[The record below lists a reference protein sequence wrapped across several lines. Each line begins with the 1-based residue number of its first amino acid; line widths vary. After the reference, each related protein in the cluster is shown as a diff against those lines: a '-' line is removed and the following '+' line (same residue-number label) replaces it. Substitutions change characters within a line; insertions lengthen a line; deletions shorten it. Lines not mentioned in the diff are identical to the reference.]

1 MRSSFTRCLARLLAV
16 AVLGFASADMGRAA
30 AATADEPSYSDW
42 FKVTPETTQMWSV
55 SGVGD
60 DPYQV
65 RVVRNDISATAGPVR
80 KVAVFY
86 PRPSSAYDTAI
97 SKILGVFAEK
107 GINAEFTVYNFRT
120 DDAEGMKAL
129 KVAQKN
135 GAELIF
141 AMGSESTAWLYA
153 NFLDGKIPVISVCS
167 KDPVLLG
174 QTKDY
179 DVGSGTN
186 FAFTSLNMPVEVQMA
201 YVLDFKPN
209 LKNFAILVD
218 SQNVSAVETQA
229 KPIAAVAKQRGIQV
243 LYLDVKNPENAK
255 TELAELVSSAVTTMR
270 KSDPSL
276 DDSLFWITGS
286 TSVFKEIATINSS
299 SDRVPVL
306 SVVPENVKAGNDSA
320 VMSIGISFESNA
332 HLAAIYGADVLAG
345 TRKAGEL
352 PVGIVSPP
360 DIAINFRKVR
370 EIGLNIPFNFVES
383 ASKLY
388 DYDGNEVGTA
398 KGTGSGS

>member
-1 MRSSFTRCLARLLAV
+1 MISTLVRGLARL
-16 AVLGFASADMGRAA
+16 AVLSLLLVGPAFAGPAT

-42 FKVTPETTQMWSV
+42 FKVTPETASAWSV
-55 SGVGD
+55 SGIGD

-65 RVVRNDISATAGPVR
+65 KIAYKGPVSGPVR
-80 KVAVFY
+80 KVVVFY

-97 SKILGVFAEK
+97 SKMLTVFAEK

-129 KVAQKN
+129 KKAEKQ

-141 AMGSESTAWLYA
+141 AMGSESTAWLYGHYKGGA
-153 NFLDGKIPVISVCS
+153 IPVVSVCS

-174 QTKDY
+174 QAKGY

-229 KPIAAVAKQRGIQV
+229 KPMERVAKQRGIQV
-243 LYLDVKNPENAK
+243 LYLDVKNPENAQ
-255 TELAELVSSAVTTMR
+255 TELAQLVGSSVATMR

-286 TSVFKEIATINSS
+286 TSVFKEIATINAN

-306 SVVPENVKAGNDSA
+306 SVVPENVKPGGDSA

-332 HLAAIYGADVLAG
+332 HLAAIYGADVLMG
-345 TRKAGEL
+345 TRMVGEL

-388 DYDGNEVGTA
+388 DYDGNEVNSSEAGVF
-398 KGTGSGS
+398 GSGG